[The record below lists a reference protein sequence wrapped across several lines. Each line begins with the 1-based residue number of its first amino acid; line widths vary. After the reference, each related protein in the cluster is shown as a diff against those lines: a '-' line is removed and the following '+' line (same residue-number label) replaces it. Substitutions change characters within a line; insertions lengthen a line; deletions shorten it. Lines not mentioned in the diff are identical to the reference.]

1 MATKDTVGD
10 NYYQP
15 VRFSEKVGA
24 LLFWISGILSIFA
37 VFTDGEWLPDLLG
50 KNYVA
55 VANETLNVLFPVFVV
70 ALFIQGIAHR
80 LYFLP
85 RAEEARRANFLSD
98 SYGVS
103 LSDEETEGYYNNKF
117 DGSVE
122 RVAANCMES
131 AYFTAAI
138 SKAMLKSIRSWS
150 AIYLTVYLI
159 LLVHRRTDIEMIE
172 LAAGVVFSE
181 AVLSNWL
188 RCEFLRHRSEDVYE
202 RLRRLF
208 ADNPSTRNDHWG
220 ARAQEILLRY
230 ETTKAIAAIPVSSKL
245 YLRMNDELSSEWDRR
260 RNTLG
265 F

>member
-10 NYYQP
+10 KYYQP
-15 VRFSEKVGA
+15 VRISENFGSF
-24 LLFWISGILSIFA
+24 LFWASGILSIFSILI
-37 VFTDGEWLPDLLG
+37 DSKLPSDLLG
-50 KNYVA
+50 ANTVA
-55 VANETLNVLFPVFVV
+55 IASEALNVLFPVFVV

-98 SYGVS
+98 GYGVS
-103 LSDEETEGYYNNKF
+103 LSDEQTEGYYNNTF

-131 AYFTAAI
+131 AFFTASI
-138 SKAMLKSIRSWS
+138 SKEMLKSIRIWS
-150 AIYLTVYLI
+150 AIYLTVYLV
-159 LLVHRRTDIEMIE
+159 LLVSRRTDIEMIE

-208 ADNPSTRNDHWG
+208 ADNSSMRGDHWS
-220 ARAQEILLRY
+220 ARAQETLLRY
-230 ETTKAIAAIPVSSKL
+230 ETTKAIAAIPVSSKH

-260 RNTLG
+260 RKTLG